1 VLLDKRDSFQPVFPL
16 AYDVYFGETFQEVD
30 EFVARGALVVYDNSI
45 DGHGSLRQYMQ
56 PEQARQQNATSRDE
70 ETVSL

>member
-1 VLLDKRDSFQPVFPL
+1 MLLDKRDGFQPVFPL
-16 AYDVYFGETFQEVD
+16 AYEVYFGETFQKVD
-30 EFVARGALVVYDNSI
+30 EFVARGALVIYDKSI

-70 ETVSL
+70 ETAPL